1 MEISC
6 GHASR
11 MILLPHCEMLSGDSI
26 PRSAQYSVRIPSTIT
41 PSLSESMPRTG
52 SGSCLPVASGPAI
65 TLCFVGKWGTN

>member
-1 MEISC
+1 MMRDGSDQT
-6 GHASR
+6 
-11 MILLPHCEMLSGDSI
+11 LLPHSEMLSGDSM

-65 TLCFVGKWGTN
+65 TLGFVDKWDH